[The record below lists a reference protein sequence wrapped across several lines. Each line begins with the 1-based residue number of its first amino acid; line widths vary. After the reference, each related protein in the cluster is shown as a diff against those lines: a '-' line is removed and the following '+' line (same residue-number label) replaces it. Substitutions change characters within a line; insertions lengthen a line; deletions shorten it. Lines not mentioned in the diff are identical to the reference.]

1 MSKFILS
8 FPKYF
13 FKNVDDFKLTLG
25 IEANELLY
33 EISCA
38 YCQSLDKD
46 ESVKLSNKIISLIK
60 FFFRGGTNL
69 KEDMGDI
76 PIFAKIVG
84 LVMYPVSFVVGGFFL
99 AFCSR
104 KITNMI
110 CDAFE
115 EMGNINMKS
124 YLYLFA
130 EGLNEGI
137 EGTNKISQEFKE
149 SYKK

>member
-84 LVMYPVSFVVGGFFL
+84 LVMYPVSL
-99 AFCSR
+99 
-104 KITNMI
+104 
-110 CDAFE
+110 
-115 EMGNINMKS
+115 
-124 YLYLFA
+124 
-130 EGLNEGI
+130 
-137 EGTNKISQEFKE
+137 
-149 SYKK
+149 